1 MFCTCNDP
9 IVDKKI
15 KAHVWVYYV
24 LLYIYLVMLRFLN
37 KRVIIIHFFLM
48 NTFYLIA
55 QENLVPNASFEE
67 NQNCVDDTVFN
78 NFSPLGIIVKDWFN
92 PTRSS
97 PDYFS
102 TSDLFEECSAVIG
115 SIGETSSLGSPSPYH
130 LNHHLG
136 CALIFPFDLESEYR
150 EYFEAILTEE
160 LIAGNHYQVSLFTSI
175 TRRSSHRI
183 NSLGIHFSNELI
195 SDSNETASL
204 NLIPQIQIDTMF
216 GQIGTWMHLVDT
228 IIAIGGEKF
237 MTIGNFNTD
246 ENTQFEPLVGSENEN
261 GSLAYYLFDSLS
273 VKLITDTKIDNNFL
287 STIQFYPNPVNDF
300 IYIDNFHHPPNC
312 FYNIYDVAGRK
323 IIHHQI
329 LKNKINISTLSNGI
343 YILELVN
350 DKTYR
355 KTKFIKN

>member
-1 MFCTCNDP
+1 MNLL
-9 IVDKKI
+9 KI
-15 KAHVWVYYV
+15 IFGLLFFV
-24 LLYIYLVMLRFLN
+24 LLIS
-37 KRVIIIHFFLM
+37 
-48 NTFYLIA
+48 NTRA

-102 TSDLFEECSAVIG
+102 TSDLFIECSYPIG
-115 SIGETSSLGSPSPYH
+115 NSSEVSSISSPLPYH
-130 LNHHLG
+130 LNHHIG
-136 CALIFPFDLESEYR
+136 CVLMYPLDLESEYR

-160 LIAGNHYQVSLFTSI
+160 LIAGNYYQVSLFTSI
-175 TRRSSHRI
+175 AGRSSHRI
-183 NSLGIHFSNELI
+183 NSLGIHFSNQLI
-195 SDSNETASL
+195 SDSNLAASL

-216 GQIGTWMHLVDT
+216 GQIGTWTHIVDT
-228 IIAIGGEKF
+228 ITAIGGEKF

-246 ENTQFEPLVGSENEN
+246 ENTQFELLEGGNESGSFV
-261 GSLAYYLFDSLS
+261 YYVFDSVS
-273 VKLITDTKIDNNFL
+273 VKLITDTKVDENFL
-287 STIQFYPNPVNDF
+287 LTIQFYPNPVNDF

-312 FYNIYDVAGRK
+312 FYNIYDVSGRI

-329 LKNKINISTLSNGI
+329 LKSKINISTLSNGI

-350 DKTYR
+350 DKIYR
-355 KTKFIKN
+355 KAKFIKN